1 MKTHILVGFFSVFAL
16 LSACGLPP
24 EAVATQTAIANTAI
38 ASAWTSA
45 PSPTVTLT
53 HTATLTPTPTYTP
66 TPTSTPTPTEQLDQA
81 EQKWAEQGI
90 TRYRIEV
97 LVVSIWHA
105 QSHQITV
112 QNNQVVDAQARCIP
126 APMELG
132 ACEVRA
138 NTAEDYIVPG
148 LFALARSEIQSEQ
161 AAWVQITYHPSYG
174 FPSQVSFDDPELVDE
189 DWGWRVT
196 AFEVVK

>member
-1 MKTHILVGFFSVFAL
+1 MLSPQAGLTYDMQLSRGKVDRGAAPGNSNETSSPSAKRRCLHHNEAARRLSRTPICHRDSRADGQYMKTHILVGFFSVFAL

-53 HTATLTPTPTYTP
+53 HTATLTPTPAYTP

-90 TRYRIEV
+90 TSYRIEV

-105 QSHQITV
+105 QSH
-112 QNNQVVDAQARCIP
+112 
-126 APMELG
+126 
-132 ACEVRA
+132 
-138 NTAEDYIVPG
+138 
-148 LFALARSEIQSEQ
+148 
-161 AAWVQITYHPSYG
+161 
-174 FPSQVSFDDPELVDE
+174 
-189 DWGWRVT
+189 
-196 AFEVVK
+196 